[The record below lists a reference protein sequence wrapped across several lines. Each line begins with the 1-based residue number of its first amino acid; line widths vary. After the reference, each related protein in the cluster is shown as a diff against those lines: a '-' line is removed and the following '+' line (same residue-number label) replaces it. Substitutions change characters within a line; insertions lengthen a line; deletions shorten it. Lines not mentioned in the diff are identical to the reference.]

1 VTGRLEGKSALVTGG
16 GSGIGAAIARRFA
29 AEGAGV
35 TVVGRRTAPLLE
47 VAEATGGLAAPG
59 DVSSRDD
66 VRRVV
71 TAAVERF
78 GRLDI
83 VVANGAVLAA
93 EHGPFADEDVWRH
106 TLDVN
111 LLGSYLLAVETV
123 PHLAEQGGGAIVTVA
138 SAVARFSWPPDPLHY
153 SASKGGLVTLTRS
166 LAVELGALGIRVN
179 CVSPGLVRTPMVEG
193 LWRDLADG
201 LAIEEDEALERV
213 GAALPLG
220 RIGDPDELAAACL
233 FLASDDASFVT
244 GAVLDVD
251 GGTGAVNPAMLGYAY
266 ARSGGRLERQQPHPR

>member
-1 VTGRLEGKSALVTGG
+1 VSGRLEGKSARVTGG
-16 GSGIGAAIARRFA
+16 GSGIGEAIARRFA

-35 TVVGRRTAPLLE
+35 TVMGRRAGPVRQ
-47 VAEATGGLAAPG
+47 VAAETGGLAVPG

-66 VRRVV
+66 VRRAV
-71 TAAVERF
+71 TGAVERF

-93 EHGPFADEDVWRH
+93 EHGSFADESVWRH

-111 LLGSYLLAVETV
+111 LLGAYLLAVESV

-166 LAVELGALGIRVN
+166 LAVELGPLGIRVN

-201 LAIEEDEALERV
+201 LGVDDAEALRRV

-220 RIGDPDELAAACL
+220 RIGDPEELAAACL
-233 FLASDDASFVT
+233 FLASDDSSFVT

-266 ARSGGRLERQQPHPR
+266 ARSGGRLERRPSDVR